1 MAPFLLFLLKKF
13 HLESSSSSENTAL
26 PHGWKKTNKR
36 IENPRNFVFEKY
48 KNSHHWNQ
56 ARWWSP
62 LLTAHKTLMITSTL
76 SVLGQHTCLKK
87 IYYMYWS
94 LWFSWKCIDLDDF
107 QRWSSIKCPTC
118 LLIATK
124 VLKASFH
131 FNYWT
136 AILLFFLLCDWE
148 IRKDFRA
155 VRKEK
160 SSTRHMAVGGLSWVW
175 CLPSFSFTASSF
187 ASSLSHKWGSHTLL
201 SW

>member
-1 MAPFLLFLLKKF
+1 MAEKKM
-13 HLESSSSSENTAL
+13 
-26 PHGWKKTNKR
+26 NKR

-62 LLTAHKTLMITSTL
+62 SLTAHKTFMIPSTL
-76 SVLGQHTCLKK
+76 SVLGQHTGLKK
-87 IYYMYWS
+87 IYYMYRS
-94 LWFSWKCIDLDDF
+94 FWFGWKCIDLADF

-118 LLIATK
+118 LLIANK

-131 FNYWT
+131 FDYWT

-148 IRKDFRA
+148 IKRDFRA

-160 SSTRHMAVGGLSWVW
+160 SQVEVLYKAHGSWRIKLS
-175 CLPSFSFTASSF
+175 
-187 ASSLSHKWGSHTLL
+187 LL
-201 SW
+201 SPLLLLYILFFCLLLVK